1 MSLLVGFHGLL
12 VAKPL
17 MANVTFP
24 WQRSS
29 VYQIV
34 SVQLGSCPKCFV
46 ACFVGAD
53 VRFATSVGQLMSVQS
68 LFGLSPIGTVA
79 AGVRLFICVGPLQV
93 HLQQLSVAKGLPTQL
108 THNGLIH
115 VLGLLVALE
124 LQLHNELFVAY
135 ST

>member
-12 VAKPL
+12 VAKSL

-46 ACFVGAD
+46 ADFAD
-53 VRFATSVGQLMSVQS
+53 VRFSSSVGELMSVQS

-93 HLQQLSVAKGLPTQL
+93 HLQQLSVAKCLPTQL

-115 VLGLLVALE
+115 VLGLLVALK
-124 LQLHNELFVAY
+124 LQLHNELFITY
-135 ST
+135 SA